1 MLNNFSKT
9 LQGLETSPYPKEPA
23 IGEAELI
30 ARINWLIRLRWI
42 AVVGVLF
49 IIWLTHNVLD
59 LNLPILSLT
68 LIAIFLALYNFCFW
82 FYARYFM
89 FKKTS
94 AVLVKIAGRM
104 VDFQIFLDLLSLTL
118 LLHFSGGVE
127 NPFIFYF
134 IFHMIIASILL
145 SARASYFQATIAT
158 ILFVL
163 LVTLEYND
171 IIPHYCLTRYIGADL
186 HKNKLYIMGI
196 SGVFITTIYLSV
208 FMATSISKKLREK
221 ERLLHEANNDLK
233 DQDRLKSEYVLRV
246 AHDLKSD
253 LATVQSCLK
262 VVIEGM
268 VGKVNEKQFDMIQRA
283 ERRTFNL
290 IHFVKDLLNL
300 SRIKARRDVQITS
313 FSLQELISEAIETT
327 HIRPDSKNITLQINI
342 PPSLPMVNADKTN
355 LEHLFINLIINAVKY
370 TPQKGRVQIEAEEE
384 GNQILVKISDTGIG
398 IPASDIPKIFDEF
411 YRAENAQSVEKD
423 GTGLGLAIV
432 KYIVQIHGG
441 KIWVESEEGKGS
453 CFSFTLPKAPAGM
466 NKRLF
471 IRDQPEHTPPVRDSS
486 NASREGY

>member
-1 MLNNFSKT
+1 MNRMLNNFSKI
-9 LQGLETSPYPKEPA
+9 LQGLEASPYPKKLA
-23 IGEAELI
+23 IEETELI

-42 AVVGVLF
+42 AVLGVL
-49 IIWLTHNVLD
+49 LTVWFTNNVIRLD
-59 LNLPILSLT
+59 LPVRPLT
-68 LIAIFLALYNFCFW
+68 LITLFMAFYNLCFFLYDK
-82 FYARYFM
+82 YIM

-94 AVLVKIAGRM
+94 VTAVKIAGR
-104 VDFQIFLDLLSLTL
+104 VADFQIFLDLLSLAL

-145 SARASYFQATIAT
+145 SARASYIQATIAT
-158 ILFVL
+158 ILFAL
-163 LVTLEYND
+163 LVSFEYYG
-171 IIPHYCLTRYIGADL
+171 IIPHFCLTKYIGTDL
-186 HKNKLYIMGI
+186 HKNTLYILGI

-221 ERLLHEANNDLK
+221 ERLLHLANDELK
-233 DQDRLKSEYVLRV
+233 EQDRLKSEYVLRV
-246 AHDLKSD
+246 AHDLKAD
-253 LATVQSCLK
+253 LAAVQSCLK

-268 VGKVNEKQFDMIQRA
+268 VGKVNEKQMDMIQRA
-283 ERRTFNL
+283 ERRTVNL
-290 IHFVKDLLNL
+290 IHFVRDLLNL

-313 FSLQELISEAIETT
+313 LSLQEVISQTIETM
-327 HIRPDSKNITLQINI
+327 HFRPDSKNITLQIDI
-342 PPSLPMVNADKTN
+342 PPSLPMVNADKAN
-355 LEHLFINLIINAVKY
+355 MECLFINLISNAVKY
-370 TPQKGRVQIEAEEE
+370 TPQKGRVQIEAEEK

-411 YRAENAQSVEKD
+411 YRAENAQAMEKD

-441 KIWVESEEGKGS
+441 RIWVESEEKKGS

-466 NKRLF
+466 NK
-471 IRDQPEHTPPVRDSS
+471 
-486 NASREGY
+486 